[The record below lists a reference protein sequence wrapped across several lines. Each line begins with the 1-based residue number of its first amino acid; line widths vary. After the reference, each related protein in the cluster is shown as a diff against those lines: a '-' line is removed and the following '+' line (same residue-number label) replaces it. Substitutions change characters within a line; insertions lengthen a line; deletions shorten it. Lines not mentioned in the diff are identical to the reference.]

1 MSMMRLA
8 MQNVRSSFKN
18 YLSVVLSLSFSIL
31 VLLNFQNI
39 IYSDVFDGLGGQSKE
54 YIDTLIRVISFVLCC
69 FMFFF
74 LWYATNVFLTKRK
87 REIGIYIFMGLSH
100 QKIGM
105 LYMLET
111 TMIGLSALLI
121 GTVCGVLF
129 TQLFQM
135 ILLAVSDIAVEISFD
150 FSYQP
155 LFITAGIYL
164 AM

>member
-111 TMIGLSALLI
+111 TMICPVDWNGMRRVVYA
-121 GTVCGVLF
+121 
-129 TQLFQM
+129 
-135 ILLAVSDIAVEISFD
+135 AVSDDSSCRFRYCRRD
-150 FSYQP
+150 FV
-155 LFITAGIYL
+155 
-164 AM
+164 